1 LFKLILFFL
10 IYINAISKTKNYFI
24 KSYRFDIWNNVEKL
38 MYDAMCKWLT
48 RMWYKVFY
56 TRQNHTTTH
65 AKMQKRESKR
75 RWCGRVRI
83 SKPETFDNQFISWV
97 WRLHQWEEFVF
108 DNKDIKEWCFIV
120 KMWL

>member
-1 LFKLILFFL
+1 MFKLILFFL

-56 TRQNHTTTH
+56 TDKIIQLHT
-65 AKMQKRESKR
+65 QKCRSEKAREDDVGELEYLSQKHLI
-75 RWCGRVRI
+75 I
-83 SKPETFDNQFISWV
+83 S
-97 WRLHQWEEFVF
+97 L
-108 DNKDIKEWCFIV
+108 
-120 KMWL
+120 